1 MSVPRHRSPG
11 SKPRRGARPAAVLAA
26 AAGAGAAA
34 LLVERLR
41 FSRLIRAEVHPDLR
55 VPCLVVPPAIALGRQ
70 LIRAALTAHRPP
82 VLPALPA
89 RRAWGPALDLQE
101 LTAVGPGDARAVRV
115 VVAADPGTRAAISAG
130 ERAPAL
136 LWVHGGGH
144 VLGDADAEVYRRL
157 ARDLGAVA
165 VSVEYR
171 TAFTAPHP
179 ADVDDCWTALDWLLG
194 GGLSGVDPQRV
205 AVVGESAGG
214 GTAASLV
221 QRVVDSGVRPAAQ
234 VLIYP
239 MLDDRAARRLR
250 GAQAPRTRGR
260 ILWSRGLDRLGW
272 AAYLHGRGGAGPRSA
287 RPYSVPGRRPDLS
300 GMPPTWIGVGNLDL
314 FRDDAVAYAGRLRR
328 AGAECE
334 LVVVP
339 SMYHAADR
347 VAPRARACA
356 TSAARW
362 SRTCA
367 ATWRRARQCLRRER
381 QGARARPPVPA
392 SSKLPF

>member
-11 SKPRRGARPAAVLAA
+11 SNPRRGARPAAVLAA

-70 LIRAALTAHRPP
+70 LI
-82 VLPALPA
+82 
-89 RRAWGPALDLQE
+89 
-101 LTAVGPGDARAVRV
+101 
-115 VVAADPGTRAAISAG
+115 
-130 ERAPAL
+130 
-136 LWVHGGGH
+136 
-144 VLGDADAEVYRRL
+144 
-157 ARDLGAVA
+157 
-165 VSVEYR
+165 
-171 TAFTAPHP
+171 
-179 ADVDDCWTALDWLLG
+179 
-194 GGLSGVDPQRV
+194 
-205 AVVGESAGG
+205 
-214 GTAASLV
+214 
-221 QRVVDSGVRPAAQ
+221 
-234 VLIYP
+234 
-239 MLDDRAARRLR
+239 RAARRLR